1 MASNHETK
9 QKAQKNIATGLK
21 MMTILIALFLTG
33 FGAALTFYA
42 FSIQVTEHAP
52 HGVWAYRSFI
62 FFTWGVGLVCYYILY
77 CFWGVCTQIAADNSF
92 SIENETAMKR
102 MGTCGLIIAAIL
114 AARFVFSAIIFG
126 LQFSMLYDIA
136 EAGLGLV
143 FFVVCNALGRLV
155 HNAYELKEDND
166 LTI

>member
-1 MASNHETK
+1 MTETK
-9 QKAQKNIATGLK
+9 ERKQHAQKNIATRLK
-21 MMTILIALFLTG
+21 AMTILLFVALTG
-33 FGAALTFYA
+33 IGVALTFYA

-62 FFTWGVGLVCYYILY
+62 FFSWGVGLVCYYILY
-77 CFWGVCTQIAADNSF
+77 CFWGVCTQIGADNSF
-92 SIENETAMKR
+92 SVENETAMKR
-102 MGTCGLIIAAIL
+102 MGFCGLLIAAIL
-114 AARFVFSAIIFG
+114 AARLIFSAVTFG

-143 FFVVCNALGRLV
+143 FYVVCNALGRLV

>member
-1 MASNHETK
+1 MAETK
-9 QKAQKNIATGLK
+9 EKKQATQKNIAARLK
-21 MMTILIALFLTG
+21 VMTILLFVALTVIGIALTY
-33 FGAALTFYA
+33 YA

-77 CFWGVCTQIAADNSF
+77 CFWGVCTQIGADNSF

-143 FFVVCNALGRLV
+143 FFVICNALGRLV
-155 HNAYELKEDND
+155 RNAYELKEDND

>member
-1 MASNHETK
+1 MAETK
-9 QKAQKNIATGLK
+9 EKKQATQKNIAARLK
-21 MMTILIALFLTG
+21 AMTILLFVALTVIGIALTY
-33 FGAALTFYA
+33 YA

-77 CFWGVCTQIAADNSF
+77 CFWGVCTQIGADNSF

-143 FFVVCNALGRLV
+143 FFVICNALGRLV
-155 HNAYELKEDND
+155 RNAYELKEDND

>member
-1 MASNHETK
+1 MTETK
-9 QKAQKNIATGLK
+9 ERKQHAQKNIATRLK
-21 MMTILIALFLTG
+21 AMTILLVVALTG
-33 FGAALTFYA
+33 IGVALTYYA

-77 CFWGVCTQIAADNSF
+77 CFWGVCTQIGADNSF

-102 MGTCGLIIAAIL
+102 MGTCGLMIAAIL
-114 AARFVFSAIIFG
+114 LARLIVSCAIFG
-126 LQFSMLYDIA
+126 PRFSMLYDVA

-143 FFVVCNALGRLV
+143 FYVVCNALGRLV